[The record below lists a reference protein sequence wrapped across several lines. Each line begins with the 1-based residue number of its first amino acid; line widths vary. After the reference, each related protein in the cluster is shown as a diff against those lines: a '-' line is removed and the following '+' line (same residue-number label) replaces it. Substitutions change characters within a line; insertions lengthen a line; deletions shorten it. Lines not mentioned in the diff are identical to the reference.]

1 LTLSIKKFNLFKFNK
16 VFINIYLECNFYFTK
31 GSYLKNKFII
41 TISDIHGVKQFTM
54 HQFIKQF
61 VMWIITAIVVV
72 IAIGT
77 LVLYSLS
84 NEVDTLN
91 NLTQNLQDTKES
103 LATQNSD
110 LQRNI
115 LRKSETLNSMNEQ
128 LSEIETI
135 IGLEPTIES
144 SFYDRANNAK
154 DKTVLKIEKSR
165 LTVAQLTILNRSIPN
180 GAPIKY
186 KRITDRFGYRIH
198 PITKKRQHHSG
209 IDMSAKIGTPIYA
222 PADGVVEY
230 AKAKGT
236 YGNYLLIN
244 HPFGFKTAYGHL
256 NKFAVKSGDYI
267 EKGDL
272 VGYVGNT
279 GRSTGPHLHYEIR
292 YLQKWLNPDKYLT
305 WSSKTYLNVMASER
319 LVNWSKLMNQIEKR
333 LQVRSLNNSNT
344 NITRISYGT
353 F

>member
-1 LTLSIKKFNLFKFNK
+1 M
-16 VFINIYLECNFYFTK
+16 
-31 GSYLKNKFII
+31 I
-41 TISDIHGVKQFTM
+41 TISDIHGVKQYTM
-54 HQFIKQF
+54 HQFIKLF
-61 VMWIITAIVVV
+61 VIWIITAIVLV
-72 IAIGT
+72 IAIGS

-84 NEVDTLN
+84 DEVDDLN
-91 NLTQNLQDTKES
+91 NLTQDLQDTKEQ
-103 LATQNSD
+103 LAIQNSD

-115 LRKSETLNSMNEQ
+115 LRKSETLDSMNEQ

-135 IGLEPTIES
+135 IGLEPNVES
-144 SFYDRANNAK
+144 SFYDRANSAK

-165 LTVAQLTILNRSIPN
+165 ITVAQLTILNRSIPN
-180 GAPIKY
+180 GKPIKY

-198 PITKKRQHHSG
+198 PITKKRHHHSG

-230 AKAKGT
+230 AKHKGS

-256 NKFAVKSGDYI
+256 EKFAVKSGDYI
-267 EKGDL
+267 AKGDL
-272 VGYVGNT
+272 IGYVGNT
-279 GRSTGPHLHYEIR
+279 GRSTGSHLHYEIR
-292 YLQKWLNPDKYLT
+292 YLHKWLNPDKFLT
-305 WSSKTYLNVMASER
+305 WSSETYGDVIASEK
-319 LVNWSKLMNQIEKR
+319 LVNWAKLMDQIEKR
-333 LQVRSLNNSNT
+333 LQVQALNTTNT

>member
-1 LTLSIKKFNLFKFNK
+1 MTRSF
-16 VFINIYLECNFYFTK
+16 
-31 GSYLKNKFII
+31 LKNKFII
-41 TISDIHGVKQFTM
+41 TISDIHGVKQYTM
-54 HQFIKQF
+54 HQFIKLF
-61 VMWIITAIVVV
+61 TIWIIVAIV
-72 IAIGT
+72 IIFATGT
-77 LVLYSLS
+77 LFLYSLS
-84 NEVDTLN
+84 DKVDKLN
-91 NLTQNLQDTKES
+91 NLTQTLQNTKEQ
-103 LATQNSD
+103 LAMENSD
-110 LQRNI
+110 LQNNI

-135 IGLEPTIES
+135 IGLEPNIES

-154 DKTVLKIEKSR
+154 NRTTLKIEKSR

-186 KRITDRFGYRIH
+186 IRITDKFGYRIH
-198 PITKKRQHHSG
+198 PITKKRHHHSG

-230 AKAKGT
+230 AKYKGS

-256 NKFAVKSGDYI
+256 EKFTVKSGDYI
-267 EKGDL
+267 NKGDL
-272 VGYVGNT
+272 IGYVGNT

-292 YLQKWLNPDKYLT
+292 YLHKWLNPDKFLT
-305 WSSKTYLNVMASER
+305 WSAETYEDVITNEK
-319 LVNWSKLMNQIEKR
+319 LVNWKKLMNQIETR
-333 LQVRSLNNSNT
+333 LQLQVLNQT
-344 NITRISYGT
+344 NITRISYGS

>member
-1 LTLSIKKFNLFKFNK
+1 MTRSF
-16 VFINIYLECNFYFTK
+16 
-31 GSYLKNKFII
+31 LKNKFII
-41 TISDIHGVKQFTM
+41 TISDIHGVKQYTM
-54 HQFIKQF
+54 HQFIKLF
-61 VMWIITAIVVV
+61 TIWIIVAIV
-72 IAIGT
+72 IIFATGT
-77 LVLYSLS
+77 LFLYSLS
-84 NEVDTLN
+84 DKVDKLN
-91 NLTQNLQDTKES
+91 NLTQTLQNTKEQ
-103 LATQNSD
+103 LAIENGD
-110 LQRNI
+110 LQNNI

-135 IGLEPTIES
+135 IGLEPNIES

-154 DKTVLKIEKSR
+154 NRTTLKIEKSR

-186 KRITDRFGYRIH
+186 IRITDKFGYRIH
-198 PITKKRQHHSG
+198 PITKKRHHHSG

-230 AKAKGT
+230 AKYKGS

-256 NKFAVKSGDYI
+256 EKFTVKSGDYI
-267 EKGDL
+267 NKGDL
-272 VGYVGNT
+272 IGYVGNT

-292 YLQKWLNPDKYLT
+292 YLHKWLNPDKFLT
-305 WSSKTYLNVMASER
+305 WSAETYEDVITNER
-319 LVNWSKLMNQIEKR
+319 LVNWRELMNQIKTR
-333 LQVRSLNNSNT
+333 LQLQVLNQT
-344 NITRISYGT
+344 NITRISYGS

>member
-1 LTLSIKKFNLFKFNK
+1 M
-16 VFINIYLECNFYFTK
+16 
-31 GSYLKNKFII
+31 I
-41 TISDIHGVKQFTM
+41 TISDIHGVKQYTM
-54 HQFIKQF
+54 HQFIKLF
-61 VMWIITAIVVV
+61 VMWIITAIVLV
-72 IAIGT
+72 IAIGS

-84 NEVDTLN
+84 DEVDDLN
-91 NLTQNLQDTKES
+91 NLTQDLQDTKEQ
-103 LATQNSD
+103 LAIQNSD

-115 LRKSETLNSMNEQ
+115 LRKSETLDSMNEQ

-135 IGLEPTIES
+135 IGLEPNVES
-144 SFYDRANNAK
+144 SFYDRANSAK

-165 LTVAQLTILNRSIPN
+165 ITVAQLTILNRSIPN
-180 GAPIKY
+180 GKPIKY

-198 PITKKRQHHSG
+198 PITKKRHHHSG

-230 AKAKGT
+230 AKHKGS

-256 NKFAVKSGDYI
+256 EKFAVKSGDYI
-267 EKGDL
+267 AKGDL
-272 VGYVGNT
+272 IGYVGNT

-292 YLQKWLNPDKYLT
+292 YLHKWLNPDKFLT
-305 WSSKTYLNVMASER
+305 WSSETYGDVIASEK
-319 LVNWSKLMNQIEKR
+319 LVNWAKLMDQIEKR
-333 LQVRSLNNSNT
+333 LQVQALNTTNT